1 MSSASSIVFAGTP
14 VEPCAEY
21 KLVAN
26 NSFKNIK
33 LNNSGNTYYYAFVP
47 ADNAFKLI
55 TGETT
60 IRPFEAYIAV
70 TVDNPDT
77 SLRSSFAVDDTTPI
91 LQQALQ
97 INDPVV
103 SERYYNLQGIEIYR
117 PADQEIHIVCRTL
130 KSGVIKTVKRLNN
143 NNKQQTIKF

>member
-26 NSFKNIK
+26 NSFKDIK

-70 TVDNPDT
+70 TVDNPNT
-77 SLRSSFAVDDTTPI
+77 SLRSSFAVDGMMPTLI
-91 LQQALQ
+91 LNPASQ
-97 INDPVV
+97 IDDPVV
-103 SERYYNLQGIEIYR
+103 SERYYNLQGIEIAQ
-117 PADQEIHIVCRTL
+117 PVDSEIYIVCRTL
-130 KSGVIKTVKRLNN
+130 QSGAIKTI
-143 NNKQQTIKF
+143 KQLKIKN